1 METFHWQVAP
11 NMSEKAE
18 PKIKTVKFGDGY
30 EQRSKD
36 GINNDLRSY
45 SVTLKVAREDA
56 HHINDF
62 LTRHGGLHVF
72 KWREPNS
79 HRLITVKCPSWTS
92 NVMNTVTTITAT
104 FEEVVA

>member
-18 PKIKTVKFGDGY
+18 PKIKIVKFGDGY
-30 EQRSKD
+30 EQRCKD

-56 HHINDF
+56 QHINDF
-62 LTRHGGLHVF
+62 FTRHGGLHAF
-72 KWREPNS
+72 KWIESNS
-79 HRLITVKCPSWTS
+79 HRLITVKCPTWTS

>member
-11 NMSEKAE
+11 QMSEKAE
-18 PKIKTVKFGDGY
+18 PKIKTIKLGDGY
-30 EQRSKD
+30 EQRIKD

-45 SVTLKVAREDA
+45 NITLKVAREDA
-56 HHINDF
+56 YHINDF
-62 LTRHGGLHVF
+62 LTRHGGLYAF
-72 KWREPNS
+72 KWIEPNS
-79 HRLITVKCPSWTS
+79 HRLITVKCPSWTF

>member
-18 PKIKTVKFGDGY
+18 PKIKIVKFGDGY
-30 EQRSKD
+30 EQRIKD

-45 SVTLKVAREDA
+45 NVTLKVAREDA

-62 LTRHGGLHVF
+62 LTRHGGLYAF
-72 KWREPNS
+72 KWREANTN
-79 HRLITVKCPSWTS
+79 RLITVKCSSWTS

>member
-1 METFHWQVAP
+1 MEIFNWQVAP
-11 NMSEKAE
+11 NMTEKAE
-18 PKIKTVKFGDGY
+18 PKIKTVKLGDGY

-45 SVTLKVAREDA
+45 NVTLKVARDDA
-56 HHINDF
+56 QHINDF
-62 LTRHGGLHVF
+62 LTKQGGLHAF
-72 KWREPNS
+72 KWIEPNS